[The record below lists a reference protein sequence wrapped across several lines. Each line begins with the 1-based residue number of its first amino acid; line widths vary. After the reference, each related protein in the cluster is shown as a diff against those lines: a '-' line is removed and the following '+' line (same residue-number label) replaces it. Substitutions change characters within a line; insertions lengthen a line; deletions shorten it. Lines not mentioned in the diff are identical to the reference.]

1 MEILFSV
8 YHTLEYKELVG
19 SIDIDVSID
28 NFPSTYLQIV
38 KNWSN
43 FI

>member
-19 SIDIDVSID
+19 SIDVSID